1 MMSSGIVK
9 KGIILA
15 GGRGSRLYPLTEAVC
30 KQLLPAYDKP
40 LIYYPLATLMQFGIR
55 EILIISTPE
64 DIPRFEGIF
73 GDGHYLG
80 LNIIYAIQP
89 RPEGIAQALIIGE
102 RFIGSDP
109 VALILGDNIFYG
121 LDSCVSEIEQFT
133 AGGLIFGYFMKDPGR
148 YGVIEFDKNGRPA
161 GIEEKP
167 VSPKS
172 NYAVTGFYFYDNEVI
187 EIARS
192 IKPSARG
199 ELEITDVNNAYLK
212 RGKLKVLKLERGIGW
227 LDTGTFDSLLE
238 AANFIATIEKR
249 QGVKIGCIEET
260 ALRMNYVTPAQF
272 ELMVQRLPENGYR
285 EYLEDVLRE
294 PHHDK

>member
-1 MMSSGIVK
+1 MSSGIIK

-30 KQLLPAYDKP
+30 KQLLPVYDKP

-64 DIPRFEGIF
+64 DIPRFEEIF
-73 GDGHYLG
+73 GDGHHLG
-80 LNIIYAIQP
+80 LNISYAVQP
-89 RPEGIAQALIIGE
+89 QPEGIAQALIIGE

-121 LDSCVSEIEQFT
+121 LDNYVSNIERFA
-133 AGGLIFGYFMKDPGR
+133 AGGLIFGYYMKDPRR
-148 YGVIEFDKNGRPA
+148 YGVIAFDKDGQTA

-167 VSPKS
+167 ASPQS
-172 NYAVTGFYFYDNEVI
+172 NYAVTGFYIYDNDVI
-187 EIARS
+187 EIARG
-192 IKPSARG
+192 IKPSNRG
-199 ELEITDVNNAYLK
+199 ELEITDVNNAYLN
-212 RGKLKVLKLERGIGW
+212 RRKLEVVKLERGVGW

-260 ALRMNYVTPAQF
+260 ALRMNYIAPAQF
-272 ELMVQRLPENGYR
+272 ELLVQKLPENGYR
-285 EYLEDVLRE
+285 DYLEDVLRE
-294 PHHDK
+294 RHHG

>member
-1 MMSSGIVK
+1 MSSGIVK

-30 KQLLPAYDKP
+30 KQLLPVYDKP

-64 DIPRFEGIF
+64 DIPRFKDIF
-73 GDGHYLG
+73 GDGHHLG
-80 LNIIYAIQP
+80 LNISYAVQP
-89 RPEGIAQALIIGE
+89 QPEGIAQALIIGE
-102 RFIGSDP
+102 QFIGSDP
-109 VALILGDNIFYG
+109 VSLILGDNIFYG
-121 LDSCVSEIEQFT
+121 LDNYVSEIEQFT
-133 AGGLIFGYFMKDPGR
+133 AGGLIFGYYMKDPRR
-148 YGVIEFDKNGRPA
+148 YGVIAFDKNGHPT

-167 VSPKS
+167 ASPQS
-172 NYAVTGFYFYDNEVI
+172 NYAVTGFYIYDNDVI
-187 EIARS
+187 EIARR
-192 IKPSARG
+192 IKPSNRG
-199 ELEITDVNNAYLK
+199 ELEITDVNNAYLN
-212 RGKLKVLKLERGIGW
+212 RGKLKVVKLERGVGW

-260 ALRMNYVTPAQF
+260 ALRMNYITPVQF
-272 ELMVQRLPENGYR
+272 ELLVQKLPENGYR

-294 PHHDK
+294 RHHG